1 MAARAWAFSARA
13 TVSTLL
19 TPSIFAA
26 SAATASGA
34 SDRTMTSM
42 DSGLTAAA
50 ALTARAVA
58 PLSLPSRCSAM
69 TRILDMRILRSAAL
83 QQALLLEGRDE
94 LGGVLHHHTLA
105 ALGRGG
111 VVGGLD
117 VVGGIDAQRTQL
129 DHVDRLGLGLHD
141 VRQLDEARLVQAQIG
156 GDDGRKVGFDG
167 LEAGVDFAGYR
178 GLAVGD
184 LHLASEGGLGAI
196 PQGSQHVAGL
206 IGVV

>member
-42 DSGLTAAA
+42 DSGLAATA

-94 LGGVLHHHTLA
+94 LGGVLHHHTLG

-111 VVGGLD
+111 VVRGLD
-117 VVGGIDAQRTQL
+117 VVGGIDAQRAQL

-141 VRQLDEARLVQAQIG
+141 VR
-156 GDDGRKVGFDG
+156 KVGFDG
-167 LEAGVDFAGYR
+167 FEAGVHFAGHR

-184 LHLASEGGLGAI
+184 LHLAGESRLRAV
-196 PQGSQHVAGL
+196 PQGCQHLAGL
-206 IGVV
+206 V